1 MHLFTI
7 WTNGNASKIAF
18 HSKFHK
24 GTNKIFLIF
33 EHWPNVF
40 KSFKPILG
48 HFWLN
53 SVNNDFKM
61 CGITIKA
68 IVQTYQSVQ
77 VGLSMMWVFLVLQW
91 RILAFKLPILF
102 HIDKKFCSNLW
113 KKSGVGFFLVS
124 NQRNF
129 EISKQKNIPV
139 IFRSRVYLGLSEF
152 GQYQLKN
159 ASMLP
164 IARV

>member
-7 WTNGNASKIAF
+7 CTNGNASKIAF

-33 EHWPNVF
+33 EHWHNVF

-68 IVQTYQSVQ
+68 IVQTYQSAQ
-77 VGLSMMWVFLVLQW
+77 VGPSMMWVFFSSTMENFSFQIAGFVSYRQ
-91 RILAFKLPILF
+91 KILF
-102 HIDKKFCSNLW
+102 KPGKQVR
-113 KKSGVGFFLVS
+113 KGFQQVS
-124 NQRNF
+124 TRW
-129 EISKQKNIPV
+129 ELYGI
-139 IFRSRVYLGLSEF
+139 
-152 GQYQLKN
+152 
-159 ASMLP
+159 
-164 IARV
+164 

>member
-24 GTNKIFLIF
+24 GTNKTFLIF

-40 KSFKPILG
+40 KFFKPILG

-53 SVNNDFKM
+53 SVNNDFKI

-68 IVQTYQSVQ
+68 IVQTYQSVKL
-77 VGLSMMWVFLVLQW
+77 GPSMMGFFLVLQW
-91 RILAFKLPILF
+91 RILAFKLPVLF
-102 HIDKKFCSNLW
+102 HIPYARHHKPLLITS
-113 KKSGVGFFLVS
+113 
-124 NQRNF
+124 
-129 EISKQKNIPV
+129 
-139 IFRSRVYLGLSEF
+139 RSRIQAIHKDRIF
-152 GQYQLKN
+152 LKN
-159 ASMLP
+159 LLGNKEM
-164 IARV
+164 VF

>member
-7 WTNGNASKIAF
+7 WTKGNASKIAF

-24 GTNKIFLIF
+24 GTNKILLIF

-77 VGLSMMWVFLVLQW
+77 VGLSMMLVFLVLQW

-129 EISKQKNIPV
+129 EVSKQKNIPV
-139 IFRSRVYLGLSEF
+139 IFRSRVYLGLFEF

-159 ASMLP
+159 ACMLP
-164 IARV
+164 AR